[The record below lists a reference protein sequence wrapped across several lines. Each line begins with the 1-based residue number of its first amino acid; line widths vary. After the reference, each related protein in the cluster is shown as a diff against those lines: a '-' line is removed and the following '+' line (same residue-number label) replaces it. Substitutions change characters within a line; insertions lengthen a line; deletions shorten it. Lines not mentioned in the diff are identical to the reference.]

1 MKTIYNI
8 CLTFLAV
15 LMLTSCASVTV
26 TTDYDKTV
34 NFSQYKTFAFYQL
47 TDKSGSV
54 SDLNKNRI
62 IRAIKSDMLKKGFT
76 ENSSN
81 PDLLINITTILEDK
95 KSVVAQTDYYG
106 YGGYYRP
113 YRWGGGVYA
122 GFAPPAT
129 TTFNVYEYKDGSLIV
144 DIIDAAKKQ
153 LVWQGTGNKEID
165 KPSSDPDTTINEA
178 VVKIM
183 EGFPPGVKK

>member
-8 CLTFLAV
+8 CLAFLAV
-15 LMLTSCASVTV
+15 LMLTSCATVTV
-26 TTDYDKTV
+26 TTDYDKTA
-34 NFSQYKTFAFYQL
+34 NFSQYKTFSFYQL

-62 IRAIKSDMLKKGFT
+62 IKAIKADMLRKGFT
-76 ENSSN
+76 ESKAN

-113 YRWGGGVYA
+113 YRWGGAYA
-122 GFAPPAT
+122 GFAPPAM
-129 TTFNVYEYKDGSLIV
+129 TTFNVYEYKDGSLII

-178 VVKIM
+178 VTKIM